1 MSKQRWLIVVPTAV
15 AVIFVYWLIK
25 AAGSP
30 TIERCNEYKIYPSPD
45 GRYVLL
51 EQTQT
56 GKVGLYSLHAKRVQ
70 KWFDPDYRIPIVGR
84 GFWSHDSKRFL
95 LLSEEQS
102 AFVVIEV
109 ETLATKHKKVSDPS
123 LKASLSPNGSVVFAE
138 QEEGIFIWNVDSD
151 IADEVKLAVEQ
162 VIDLS
167 TITWVDSRTVLLQF
181 GVRRPRWIVYNI
193 EEGRFTNLPLQIS
206 GRVTLFPY
214 ANSEKQVPLLVST
227 ADVQWV
233 GLIDLKTRAVRQ
245 VLSLP
250 SSPNGTAEKWV
261 PYFWNNNPNFP
272 VFSRYLER
280 ERKLEVIRVNLQ
292 AGRIL
297 GQTYLESP
305 FGIDASGQIWT
316 CQHGYLVRV
325 NSLE

>member
-1 MSKQRWLIVVPTAV
+1 MSRQRWLTVVLTVV

-25 AAGSP
+25 AVDSP
-30 TIERCNEYKIYPSPD
+30 AIERCSEYNIYPSPD

-51 EQTQT
+51 EQKQT
-56 GKVGLYSLHAKRVQ
+56 GKVGLYSTRAKKVQ
-70 KWFDPDYRIPIVGR
+70 KWFDSHYRIPIVGQ

-95 LLSEEQS
+95 LLTEEQS
-102 AFVVIEV
+102 AFAVIEV
-109 ETLATKHKKVSDPS
+109 ETLATKHKKFSNPS
-123 LKASLSPNGSVVFAE
+123 LKALLSPDGSMVIAE

-151 IADEVKLAVEQ
+151 IVDEVKLAVEQ
-162 VIDLS
+162 VIDL
-167 TITWVDSRTVLLQF
+167 TRITWVDSRTVLLQF
-181 GVRRPRWIVYNI
+181 GIRRPRWIVYSI
-193 EEGRFTNLPLQIS
+193 EERHFTNLPLQIS
-206 GRVTLFPY
+206 GRVALLPY

-233 GLIDLKTRAVRQ
+233 GLIDLKTRGVRQ
-245 VLSLP
+245 VLLLP
-250 SSPNGTAEKWV
+250 PAPSGTTDKWM
-261 PYFWNNNPNFP
+261 PYFWNSNPDFP

-280 ERKLEVIRVNLQ
+280 ERKLEVIRVDLQ

-297 GQTYLESP
+297 GQTYSESS

-325 NSLE
+325 NCLE